1 MADKLKPYPFCGS
14 TNVGD
19 MKGWVQCFNCNAS
32 GPDSYDKKKS
42 VEAWNRRA
50 EDNNDSKN

>member
-1 MADKLKPYPFCGS
+1 MKNKLRPCPFCGS

-32 GPDSYDKKKS
+32 GPDSYDKKKAA
-42 VEAWNRRA
+42 EAWNHRA
-50 EDNNDSKN
+50 EEK